1 VRKLFIALAL
11 SSAAALAATT
21 DEAFLG
27 AREAF
32 QRGNAAK
39 LDSLLPQLEGHA
51 LQPYARYWQLRMY
64 LEVVPVSEIESFLAA
79 HKGTLVAD
87 RMRADWLRQLARQE
101 SWQAYLD
108 EYRNLETDEPELA
121 CHAVQA
127 RISLGESEALSA
139 ARSQWPSAQVQPE
152 SCLRLFKVMF
162 QRQMLEP
169 EDVWQR
175 VRLALEAGNRSVAK
189 SALQHL
195 PAAQRPDPG
204 LFDIIAR
211 RPQKYLA
218 RSPLPVKTRSQQ
230 ELTVYALYKAA
241 ENWPQLAAERLRSI
255 EDSLPE
261 ELRDY
266 AWGQVAM
273 AAAWSHHAEALPWFK
288 RARDT
293 SLNDT
298 QLAWKTRSA
307 LRAGDWKAMITSVDA
322 MTPRERMAPQWR
334 YWKGRALAAL
344 GLQPEANALLAPL
357 SNEYNFYGQLAA
369 EELGASVSSVPETY
383 KPDLE
388 EISQI
393 AADAGLQRAL
403 ALYGAGLRYEGAL
416 EWQWAIKDFDD
427 KELLAAAALA
437 LRNEWYERAIH
448 TAERTEM
455 LHDFTL
461 RFPAPYRD
469 IMQTYTEPLELDEA
483 WVYGLIRQESR
494 FVTTARS
501 SAGAG
506 GLMQLMPSTARWAA
520 KRLGLKGHH
529 STLLDG
535 VDTNLSL
542 GTFYLRQMLDSL
554 YSQPVLASAA
564 YNAGPRRAA
573 QWRAARPLEGAIY
586 AETIPFPE
594 TREYVKKVMSNTM
607 YYARLFRQ
615 TDLSLRERLGTV
627 PARATQNN

>member
-1 VRKLFIALAL
+1 LFAALVLL
-11 SSAAALAATT
+11 SSAVLAATT
-21 DEAFLG
+21 DDAFLE
-27 AREAF
+27 ARTAF

-39 LDSLLPQLEGHA
+39 LDQLLPQLDGYV

-64 LEVVPVSEIESFLAA
+64 LDVVPVSEIEQFLAA
-79 HKGTLVAD
+79 TKGTLVAD

-101 SWQAYLD
+101 SWQAYLE
-108 EYRNLETDEPELA
+108 EYQNLETDEPELA
-121 CHAVQA
+121 CFAIQA
-127 RISLGESEALSA
+127 RINLGETEALSA
-139 ARSQWPSAQVQPE
+139 ARSQWPTSQTQPD
-152 SCLRLFKVMF
+152 SCLRLFKDMF
-162 QRQMLEP
+162 ERQMLEA
-169 EDVWQR
+169 EDVWLR

-189 SALQHL
+189 SVVQHL

-204 LFDIIAR
+204 LFDTIAR
-211 RPQKYLA
+211 RPQKYLE
-218 RSPLPVKTRSQQ
+218 RSPLPVKTRAQQ

-241 ENWPQLAAERLRSI
+241 ETWPQLAAQRLQSI

-273 AAAWSHHAEALPWFK
+273 AAAWDHHGDALSWFQ
-288 RARDT
+288 RARES

-298 QLAWKTRSA
+298 QLAWKTRAA
-307 LRAGDWKAMITSVDA
+307 LRAGDWEAMISAVDA
-322 MTPRERMAPQWR
+322 LTPRERMAPQWR
-334 YWKGRALAAL
+334 YWKGRALSAL
-344 GLQPEANALLAPL
+344 GRQPEANALLAPL
-357 SNEYNFYGQLAA
+357 SNEYNFYGQLSA
-369 EELGASVSSVPETY
+369 EDLGASVSSVPETY
-383 KPDLE
+383 KPDHDE
-388 EISQI
+388 VAKIGE
-393 AADAGLQRAL
+393 DPGLQRAL
-403 ALYGAGLRYEGAL
+403 ALYRAGLRYEGAL
-416 EWQWAIKDFDD
+416 EWQWTVKDFDD
-427 KELLAAAALA
+427 KMLLAAAALA

-455 LHDFTL
+455 LHDFSL
-461 RFPAPYRD
+461 RFPAPYREV
-469 IMQTYTEPLELDEA
+469 MQIYTEPLELDEA

-529 STLLDG
+529 STLVDG

-542 GTFYLRQMLDSL
+542 GTYYLRQMLDSL
-554 YSQPVLASAA
+554 ENQQVLASAA

-573 QWRAARPLEGAIY
+573 QWRGVQPLEGAVY

-594 TREYVKKVMSNTM
+594 TRDYVKKVMSNTM

-615 TDLSLRERLGTV
+615 TSLSLRDRLGTV